1 MQYDKERSSCTYNIV
16 VPSCVIC
23 VQSDSV
29 RPTLKFVYSYVVVVN
44 FSVRMRTT
52 LATLF

>member
-1 MQYDKERSSCTYNIV
+1 MTKEERSIV

-29 RPTLKFVYSYVVVVN
+29 QPTLKFVYS
-44 FSVRMRTT
+44 
-52 LATLF
+52 